1 MRVFLLAATTALAV
15 TPVFAADTPV
25 VVPAAEPQPVHYG
38 EMRGSHDPWEGFYVK
53 GQIGYQWNDFR
64 DATYAVTEGTNQ
76 LTGELDD
83 SWFAGVGA
91 GFQVNRYLR
100 TELMFDYIFDSDFNG
115 STVGECG
122 VGIPP
127 GPVLVDCVSTDT
139 TSWNAYTLMASLY
152 VDLDFW
158 EHYSAWGHIVP
169 FVGGGIGG
177 SYVNW
182 DTLTNVACEV
192 GNLTNCETITH
203 GGENSWRFAWQVEA
217 GASYY
222 FRCDFAGEASYRYRQ
237 IGEGAMFGYA
247 NSTGPG
253 NDHGIHVQSV
263 NLGLRY
269 YPGRDCEP
277 PYVPPHVPPV
287 YK

>member
-1 MRVFLLAATTALAV
+1 MRVFLLATTAALAV

-25 VVPAAEPQPVHYG
+25 AVPAVEPQPVHYG

-53 GQIGYQWNDFR
+53 GQVGYLWPEFR
-64 DATYAVTEGTNQ
+64 GATYAVTGGTSGFE
-76 LTGELDD
+76 TGELDNT
-83 SWFAGVGA
+83 WAAGIGA

-100 TELMFDYIFDSDFNG
+100 TELMFDYIFDSDFYG
-115 STVGECG
+115 STVGQCG
-122 VGIPP
+122 VGP
-127 GPVLVDCVSTDT
+127 GGALVDCTSTDT

-158 EHYSAWGHIVP
+158 EHHSAWGHIVP

-182 DTLTNVACEV
+182 DRLNNTACEIADP
-192 GNLTNCETITH
+192 TNCETIYH
-203 GGENSWRFAWQVEA
+203 EGESSWRFAWQVEA

-222 FRCDFAGEASYRYRQ
+222 FRCDFAGEASYRYRR
-237 IGEGAMFGYA
+237 IGEGGMFGYA
-247 NSTGPG
+247 SSTGPG
-253 NDHGIHVQSV
+253 HDQGINVQSV

>member
-15 TPVFAADTPV
+15 TPVFAADAPV

-53 GQIGYQWNDFR
+53 GQVGYLWNDFR
-64 DATYAVTEGTNQ
+64 DATYAVTDGTNQ

-83 SWFAGVGA
+83 SWFAGVGV
-91 GFQVNRYLR
+91 GYQVNRYLR
-100 TELMFDYIFDSDFNG
+100 TELMFDYMFDSDFNG
-115 STVGECG
+115 STRG
-122 VGIPP
+122 VCNYTDP
-127 GPVLVDCVSTDT
+127 GDFVPCTSADT
-139 TSWNAYTLMASLY
+139 TSWSAYTLMASAY

-158 EHYSAWGHIVP
+158 EYHSAWGHIVP

-177 SYVNW
+177 SYGSW
-182 DTLTNVACEV
+182 DTLRNVACED
-192 GNLTNCETITH
+192 GAPTACRTFYHE
-203 GGENSWRFAWQVEA
+203 GESDWRFAWQVEA

-222 FRCDFAGEASYRYRQ
+222 FRCDFAGEASYRYRRIEQ
-237 IGEGAMFGYA
+237 GGMFDFA
-247 NSTGPG
+247 PVATTGPG
-253 NDHGIHVQSV
+253 WDDGINVQSV